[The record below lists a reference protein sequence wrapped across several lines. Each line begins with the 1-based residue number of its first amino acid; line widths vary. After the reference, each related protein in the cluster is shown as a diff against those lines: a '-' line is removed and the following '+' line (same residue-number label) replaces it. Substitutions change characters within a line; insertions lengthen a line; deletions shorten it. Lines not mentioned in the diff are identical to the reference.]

1 MGDSAHGLRAT
12 LVGSPRLEWLG
23 TTEIEPPTRK
33 GLALVA
39 YLAARGLEAS
49 RAELA
54 ELLWTGSPSGLANLR
69 WELHQLRQL
78 PGADEW
84 LVIDGA
90 AATVA
95 VNAATDLRE
104 LERAVQ
110 EGSFQRA
117 LELCHDPAA
126 TLLAG
131 LEPRGAL
138 GYAEW
143 LEAERE
149 RLTQLMLKAHRGRLN
164 ELERQGDLGEARAL
178 ATAALSLDPLDEESH
193 RAVMRL
199 ALKQN
204 DLPAA
209 AEQFEA
215 CRRLLAAELGL
226 EPTPATLEL
235 AAAIERAATAPP
247 VSPRAP
253 RRIPPELLRPPLLVG
268 REEEWARLQAAWDR
282 HQLIFVSGQPGVGKS
297 RLVQDFIRAQVGDD
311 VCVLPGFPSDQLVP
325 FSGYAR
331 GWRGVY
337 AKKPHLEEELEP
349 WVRAEVSR
357 FLPELAPDLPAFGPP
372 EPGDLRFAGAMREL
386 YRQLLENF
394 GAAMVDDIQYFDP
407 TSWRLG
413 GASLQ
418 ELYGD
423 PTRRPRLGRMLI
435 VFRTDEMPGAFMA
448 GVAGL
453 VAAGAAVHVELE
465 PLGQDA
471 IHRMLKSLGAD
482 PESAGPGAAELER
495 LTGGNPLYM
504 LEVLRKLF
512 ESGAWDGG
520 PDLHLEAAEAD
531 LLPESVHRSI
541 WKRLERLPDEA
552 QRAAQALAVLQE
564 AATRARLAHLLE
576 VDEAR
581 LAELLTE
588 LERAQVVD
596 DLAFSHDLLQES
608 VLRRLPQ
615 PVARLLHDR
624 AARLLEAEG
633 APASLIAHHWRA
645 AGELER
651 SLPHYLR
658 AAERALAAGA
668 PESAGPWL
676 GQVLR
681 HGKGALRARAEE
693 LAGATAALFQD

>member
-1 MGDSAHGLRAT
+1 MADSAQRLRVT
-12 LVGSPRLEWLG
+12 LLGAPRLEWLG
-23 TTEIEPPTRK
+23 TLGLEPPTRK

-39 YLAARGLEAS
+39 YLAARGEAVA
-49 RAELA
+49 RGDLA

-78 PGADEW
+78 PGADAW
-84 LVIDGA
+84 LVADGA
-90 AATVA
+90 AAVA
-95 VNAATDLRE
+95 VRATTDLHD
-104 LERAVQ
+104 LERAV
-110 EGSFQRA
+110 EGGRFEEA
-117 LELCHDPAA
+117 LALCPDPGVP
-126 TLLAG
+126 LLGG
-131 LEPRGAL
+131 LAPRGAT
-138 GYAEW
+138 GFAEW
-143 LEAERE
+143 LEGESE
-149 RLTQLMLKAHRGRLN
+149 RLTQLLLRERRGRVE
-164 ELERQGDLGEARAL
+164 ELERQGAFGEARAL
-178 ATAALSLDPLDEESH
+178 ATAALELDPLDEEWH

-204 DLPAA
+204 DLGAA

-247 VSPRAP
+247 TAARAP

-268 REEEWARLQAAWDR
+268 REAEWARLQAAWDR
-282 HQLIFVSGQPGVGKS
+282 HQLIFVSGHPGVGKS
-297 RLVQDFIRAQVGDD
+297 RLAQDFVRAQVGDD

-337 AKKPHLEEELEP
+337 AKKPHLVEELEP

-357 FLPELAPDLPAFGPP
+357 FLPELAPDLPIAGRP
-372 EPGDLRFAGAMREL
+372 EPEDLRFAAAMREL
-386 YRQLLENF
+386 YRQLLESF

-418 ELYGD
+418 ELYAD
-423 PTRRPRLGRMLI
+423 PARRPRLGRMLI
-435 VFRTDEMPGAFMA
+435 VFRTDEMPEAFMA

-453 VAAGAAVHVELE
+453 VAAGAAVHVELA
-465 PLGQDA
+465 PLGRDA
-471 IHRMLKSLGAD
+471 VTALLTSLGAD
-482 PESAGPGAAELER
+482 AAQAAAGAAQLER
-495 LTGGNPLYM
+495 LTGGNPLYL
-504 LEVLRKLF
+504 LEVLRELF
-512 ESGAWDGG
+512 ESGAWDGAG
-520 PDLHLEAAEAD
+520 ELRLEAAGAD

-541 WKRLERLPDEA
+541 WGRLERLPEAA

-564 AATRARLAHLLE
+564 AATPTRLARLLE

-581 LAELLTE
+581 LAELLGE

-608 VLRRLPQ
+608 VLRSLPR
-615 PVARLLHDR
+615 PVARLLHGR
-624 AARLLEAEG
+624 AARLLEAER
-633 APASLIAHHWRA
+633 APASLIAHHWHAAAEVERA
-645 AGELER
+645 
-651 SLPHYLR
+651 LPHYLQ

-681 HGKGALRARAEE
+681 HGTGELRARA
-693 LAGATAALFQD
+693 GALLGALPAAADD